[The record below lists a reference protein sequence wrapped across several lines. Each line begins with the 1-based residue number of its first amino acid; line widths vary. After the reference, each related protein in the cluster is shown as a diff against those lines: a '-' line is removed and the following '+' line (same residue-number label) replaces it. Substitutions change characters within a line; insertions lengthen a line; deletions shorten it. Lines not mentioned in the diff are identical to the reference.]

1 MFRKVWLLSD
11 IIYSVVLNLFLSTS
25 SKTIYI
31 YYIFKCFNEIWCHAK
46 LVPVNVQYNLGT
58 ESTLSLTKQKYC
70 KHFSFWYTFLSVYT
84 FASICLCECACMY
97 EKHLRSIGHVNIFSQ
112 KKKSANRNSNWFSFI
127 VVLVLFH
134 WGGIIYLFFP
144 FGFSIAKC
152 VHLDICKYL
161 GEYKTSPINLMAVMC
176 ASFWAWTRRMC
187 LCMHLHKKIRVW
199 TAPTLF
205 FFFRKCK
212 LVRND

>member
-1 MFRKVWLLSD
+1 MRYDVMLNSFLSAFS
-11 IIYSVVLNLFLSTS
+11 IIWVLNL
-25 SKTIYI
+25 
-31 YYIFKCFNEIWCHAK
+31 H
-46 LVPVNVQYNLGT
+46 LVWQNRN
-58 ESTLSLTKQKYC
+58 
-70 KHFSFWYTFLSVYT
+70 
-84 FASICLCECACMY
+84 I
-97 EKHLRSIGHVNIFSQ
+97 VNIFHFDIHFCLSIRLHLYVCVNVRACMRNILEVLAMWTYFHK

-134 WGGIIYLFFP
+134 WGGVIYLFFS